1 LSLIVFASL
10 SQKKVEA
17 YKMVKLTKM
26 KVADQRKKKEIRA
39 LDERIAYE
47 RLRDGLR
54 LEHKLS
60 FQK

>member
-1 LSLIVFASL
+1 
-10 SQKKVEA
+10 
-17 YKMVKLTKM
+17 MVKLTKM
-26 KVADQRKKKEIRA
+26 KIADQRKKKEIRA